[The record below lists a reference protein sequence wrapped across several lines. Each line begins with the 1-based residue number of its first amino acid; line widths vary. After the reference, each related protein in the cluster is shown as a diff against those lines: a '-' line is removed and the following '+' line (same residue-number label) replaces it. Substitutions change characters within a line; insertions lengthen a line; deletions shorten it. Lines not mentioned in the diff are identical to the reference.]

1 MSKNKNVKNLQ
12 VEDSDEPVSDSV
24 MESDT
29 RNHEASPGSVHLA
42 NRAETVSGVPTLGET
57 RIGVDFNP
65 SRNPGIDL
73 VKFRAAELVDQMH
86 ELGEDYKSAEVFDDS
101 VPVGEVL
108 RLTALAMTHF
118 EEGAMLAVKAHAR
131 AAGGGKA

>member
-29 RNHEASPGSVHLA
+29 V

-131 AAGGGKA
+131 AASGGKA